1 MRRHLEVGDVPAAAA
16 APGRHVVYD
25 TVFDEYCLVREGG
38 LDAAP
43 ISHCPWCGSG
53 LPDSKRDQWFAEL
66 AQRGFTADDPGL
78 DEAFRTDA
86 WWRQG
91 MPPLSS
97 DGHLS
102 TGLEGSTGL
111 DGSTGLGGSRGLGGY
126 APGDP
131 LDDSLP

>member
-43 ISHCPWCGSG
+43 ISHCPWCGSE
-53 LPDSKRDQWFAEL
+53 LPDSKRDLWFAEL
-66 AQRGFTADDPGL
+66 ALRGLTADDPGL
-78 DEAFRTDA
+78 DEAFRSDT

-91 MPPLSS
+91 PPPVARAGS
-97 DGHLS
+97 DGHRFP
-102 TGLEGSTGL
+102 G
-111 DGSTGLGGSRGLGGY
+111 GGSGDLGSLMPGDRALGDT

-131 LDDSLP
+131 LGDALP